1 MKKIALSIIA
11 LGFPVVAFAQENVR
25 NIQDAGKFLIDLIN
39 NVAVPVIFAIAFLV
53 FIWGVFMYFIRGGHD
68 QEVRDK
74 GKDLMLYGLIG
85 FFVMISVW
93 GLVNI
98 LVGTVNLNDN
108 QPRPPQAEVR
118 VR

>member
-1 MKKIALSIIA
+1 MKIALTA
-11 LGFPVVAFAQENVR
+11 LTLGLPFVAFAQQ
-25 NIQDAGKFLIDLIN
+25 NINNISDVGQYIIYLIN
-39 NVAVPVIFAIAFLV
+39 SIAVPVVFAIAFIV
-53 FIWGVFMYFIRGGHD
+53 FIWGVFQYFIRGGHD
-68 QEVRDK
+68 EEARGM

-98 LVGTVNLNDN
+98 LVGSVNTNKN
-108 QPRPPQAEVR
+108 QPYLPQVENR